1 MAILFL
7 GMAFWIGGQAAWAGT
22 AVYSNPVLGY
32 RVSYPDDMRLDQ
44 SLGNMCTVF
53 RNGECQIEIYY
64 QPLRHKAKQLS
75 QLCELLQQ
83 RFPTKQSRPSKLL
96 DRQADRKRP

>member
-1 MAILFL
+1 MKRKLMAILFL

-53 RNGECQIEIYY
+53 RNGELLWSSIFVTLVAKKY
-64 QPLRHKAKQLS
+64 QLLIKLSPLLHAG
-75 QLCELLQQ
+75 
-83 RFPTKQSRPSKLL
+83 
-96 DRQADRKRP
+96 